1 MRRRVAVDALSG
13 PGCSLD
19 VFEQMFEQGDRRGE
33 LMVRRYDEV
42 IEVRETPTS
51 GPSLFLW
58 RGRVY
63 SVRSVLGHW
72 RERRAWWLEGA
83 TARLLGLDPEG
94 PPDFDS
100 GPEAAMA
107 DVLEREIWRVE
118 AGAGRSDTV
127 GVYDLG
133 RDVID
138 DAEDLGRDP
147 AEVPTRAPEDELGDV
162 RTHWRLL
169 QVAD

>member
-1 MRRRVAVDALSG
+1 
-13 PGCSLD
+13 
-19 VFEQMFEQGDRRGE
+19 
-33 LMVRRYDEV
+33 MVRRYDEV
-42 IEVRETPTS
+42 IEVRETPAS
-51 GPSLFLW
+51 GPALFLW

-100 GPEAAMA
+100 APEAAMA

-133 RDVID
+133 RDVVD
-138 DAEDLGRDP
+138 DADDLARDP
-147 AEVPTRAPEDELGDV
+147 VETARLDPADELGDV
-162 RTHWRLL
+162 KTHWRLL